1 MPQSVE
7 IFVSYRLVNTLHK
20 PNIWED
26 MAIDNIVSLCC
37 RTCQTY
43 EKIWPW
49 TISCPFVVALMLCSS
64 PCLLLKNM
72 FMLLISMK
80 RETKRKANKKQP
92 SRKLRCDGNTIVYQG
107 CTIILGINIWAHV
120 LLCNVSFF
128 NYLSITPCV
137 LGCFL

>member
-1 MPQSVE
+1 
-7 IFVSYRLVNTLHK
+7 
-20 PNIWED
+20 

-49 TISCPFVVALMLCSS
+49 TILCPFVVALMLCSS

-92 SRKLRCDGNTIVYQG
+92 SRKLRCDGNTIG
-107 CTIILGINIWAHV
+107 
-120 LLCNVSFF
+120 
-128 NYLSITPCV
+128 LSRVHNNFRDKHMSPCV
-137 LGCFL
+137 VVQCEFFQLL

>member
-1 MPQSVE
+1 MAQSVE

-49 TISCPFVVALMLCSS
+49 TILCPFVVALMLCSS

-92 SRKLRCDGNTIVYQG
+92 SRKLRCDGNTIG
-107 CTIILGINIWAHV
+107 
-120 LLCNVSFF
+120 
-128 NYLSITPCV
+128 LSRVHNNFRDKHMSPCV
-137 LGCFL
+137 VVQCEFFQLL